1 VNALEPNPTP
11 PWQRLQRGALTSGGV
26 ALALC
31 FVATFLDVEQVC
43 RSYLIAYTFW
53 LGIALGCLAIW
64 MIHNLTGGYWGLAL
78 RRLLEAGSRTL
89 WLLAILFLPIALG
102 LEHIYVWASGEAAHE
117 PALQQKIEMYLNVP
131 FFLGRAVFYFAAWL
145 LVAYLLN
152 RWSAAH
158 DREPNPLVARRAQ
171 VVSGPGLALYG
182 LTVTFAAI
190 DWIMSLEPEWYSTI
204 FGALI
209 GTSQVLAA
217 LALTIAA
224 LAWLATREPPVVT
237 ITVGVW
243 NDLGN
248 LLLAF
253 VMLWT
258 YMSFS
263 QLLLIW
269 SGNLPEEIT
278 WYEKRIEGGWEVIA
292 VLLALL
298 YFALPFLFLLMRPIK
313 RDPRII
319 GKLALVLVVMSC
331 VHQFWLIAPA
341 FSPSRLRLH
350 WLDPLTFLGVGG
362 MWTAEFLRQLGA
374 RPLTPPLVIEA
385 VAEASHA

>member
-1 VNALEPNPTP
+1 VSSLEPNPAP
-11 PWQRLQRGALTSGGV
+11 PWQRVQRGAIIVAGV
-26 ALALC
+26 ALAVSCAAAL
-31 FVATFLDVEQVC
+31 FDLEQVC

-78 RRLLEAGSRTL
+78 RRLLEAGSRTM
-89 WLLAILFLPIALG
+89 WLLAVLFLPIALG
-102 LEHIYVWASGEAAHE
+102 VEHMYVWAGTEAADE
-117 PALQQKIEMYLNVP
+117 PKLQAKIETFLNVP
-131 FFLGRAVFYFAAWL
+131 FFLARAGCYFAVWL
-145 LVAYLLN
+145 LVVYFLN
-152 RWSAAH
+152 RWSASY
-158 DREPNPLVARRAQ
+158 DRAPNPLVARRAQ
-171 VVSGPGLALYG
+171 VFSGPGLALCG

-190 DWIMSLEPEWYSTI
+190 DWIMSLEPEWSSTI

-209 GTSQVLAA
+209 GTGHVLAGLA
-217 LALTIAA
+217 LAIAA
-224 LAWLATREPPVVT
+224 LTWLATREPPVVT
-237 ITVGVW
+237 VAVEVW

-313 RDPRII
+313 RDPRNL
-319 GKLALVLVVMSC
+319 GKLAFVLVAMSC
-331 VHQFWLIAPA
+331 VHQYWLIAPA
-341 FSPSRLRLH
+341 FSPSRFRLH
-350 WLDPLTFLGVGG
+350 WLDPLMFLGVGG
-362 MWTAEFLRQLGA
+362 IWIAEFLRQLSA
-374 RPLTPPLVIEA
+374 RPLTPPVLIEA
-385 VAEASHA
+385 APEASHA

>member
-1 VNALEPNPTP
+1 MNGLEPNATP
-11 PWQRLQRGALTSGGV
+11 PWQRLQRGALIVGGV
-26 ALALC
+26 ALAVSGAAAL
-31 FVATFLDVEQVC
+31 VDIEQAC

-64 MIHNLTGGYWGLAL
+64 MIHCLTGGYWGLAL
-78 RRLLEAGSRTL
+78 RRLLEAGSRTM
-89 WLLAILFLPIALG
+89 WLLAMLFLPIALG
-102 LEHIYVWASGEAAHE
+102 LERIYVWAGAEAAHE
-117 PALQQKIEMYLNVP
+117 PALQQRIEMYLNAP

-152 RWSAAH
+152 RWSAAY

-171 VVSGPGLALYG
+171 VFSGPGLALCG

-217 LALTIAA
+217 LALTIAG
-224 LAWLATREPPVVT
+224 LAWLATRDPPLVT
-237 ITVGVW
+237 VAVEVW

-278 WYEKRIEGGWEVIA
+278 WYEKRIEGGWQVIA
-292 VLLALL
+292 VMLALL
-298 YFALPFLFLLMRPIK
+298 YFSLPFLFLLMRSIK
-313 RDPRII
+313 RDPRAI
-319 GKLALVLVVMSC
+319 GNLALVLVAMSW

-341 FSPSRLRLH
+341 FSPSRLRVH
-350 WLDPLTFLGVGG
+350 WLDPLAFLAVGG
-362 MWTAEFLRQLGA
+362 IWIAEFLRQLSA
-374 RPLTPPLVIEA
+374 RPLTPPVVIEA
-385 VAEASHA
+385 VPETSHA

>member
-1 VNALEPNPTP
+1 VSSVEPNPAP
-11 PWQRLQRGALTSGGV
+11 PWQRVQRGALIVGGV
-26 ALALC
+26 ALAVSC
-31 FVATFLDVEQVC
+31 ATALFDIEQVC

-64 MIHNLTGGYWGLAL
+64 MIHNLTGGYWGLSL
-78 RRLLEAGSRTL
+78 RRLLEAGSRTMR
-89 WLLAILFLPIALG
+89 LLAVLFLPIALG
-102 LEHIYVWASGEAAHE
+102 VEHMYVWASVEAADE
-117 PALQQKIEMYLNVP
+117 PKLQAKIETFLNVP
-131 FFLGRAVFYFAAWL
+131 FFLARAGCYFAVWL

-152 RWSAAH
+152 RWSANF
-158 DREPNPLVARRAQ
+158 DRDPSPLVARRAQ
-171 VVSGPGLALYG
+171 VFSGPGLALCG

-209 GTSQVLAA
+209 GTGQVLAG
-217 LALTIAA
+217 LALVIAA
-224 LAWLATREPPVVT
+224 LAWLATREPPIVT
-237 ITVGVW
+237 VAVEVW

-292 VLLALL
+292 ILLALL

-313 RDPRII
+313 RDPRAL

-331 VHQFWLIAPA
+331 VHQYWLIAPA
-341 FSPSRLRLH
+341 FSPSRFRLH
-350 WLDPLTFLGVGG
+350 WLDPLTFLAVGG
-362 MWTAEFLRQLGA
+362 IWIAEFLRQLSA
-374 RPLTPPLVIEA
+374 RPLTPPVLIEA
-385 VAEASHA
+385 TPEASHA